1 MSFYGV
7 VMMGGV
13 GGSHWG
19 AHNELD
25 IAVQS
30 QSFKAFSGENKQG
43 CLMKLTRDP
52 FDITHTHTHQAA
64 AFTVASGIFITVTH
78 SYPLL

>member
-13 GGSHWG
+13 SAAQWGVWGGWG
-19 AHNELD
+19 SHNELD

-30 QSFKAFSGENKQG
+30 ESFRGFSGENKQRR
-43 CLMKLTRDP
+43 LMN
-52 FDITHTHTHQAA
+52 
-64 AFTVASGIFITVTH
+64 
-78 SYPLL
+78 

>member
-7 VMMGGV
+7 VMMGG
-13 GGSHWG
+13 GGGVSLG

-30 QSFKAFSGENKQG
+30 ESFKVFSGENKQG
-43 CLMKLTRDP
+43 RLMN
-52 FDITHTHTHQAA
+52 
-64 AFTVASGIFITVTH
+64 
-78 SYPLL
+78 